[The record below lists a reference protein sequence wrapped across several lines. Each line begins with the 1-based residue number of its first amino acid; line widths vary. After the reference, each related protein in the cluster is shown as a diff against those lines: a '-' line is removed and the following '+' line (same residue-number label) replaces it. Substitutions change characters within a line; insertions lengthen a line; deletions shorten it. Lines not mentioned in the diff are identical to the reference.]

1 MNVHMHAYIED
12 KDYGFAHVIMDVD
25 VFVNV

>member
-1 MNVHMHAYIED
+1 MDVHMHAYIED
-12 KDYGFAHVIMDVD
+12 NVYGFAHVIINVD